1 MPSGELG
8 VVSTVFARRP
18 ACLRPLGD
26 DQVAALSLAPE
37 PPPPAAPRFALALG
51 LDAEVGFKRFAPSL
65 AADLASIDSKGALDA
80 AASAPWT

>member
-1 MPSGELG
+1 MTGSSRTTG
-8 VVSTVFARRP
+8 
-18 ACLRPLGD
+18 LRWRGD
-26 DQVAALSLAPE
+26 DQVLSLAPE

-51 LDAEVGFKRFAPSL
+51 LDAELAFKRFAPSL

>member
-1 MPSGELG
+1 MTGSSRTTG
-8 VVSTVFARRP
+8 
-18 ACLRPLGD
+18 LRWRGD
-26 DQVAALSLAPE
+26 DLGTALSLAPE